1 MRKRK
6 DLTEIGRPFLKG
18 DQRGMVMVVTLL
30 IMVILVIMG
39 SVLIVTSFT
48 EHQISSND
56 VAAVQALYVS
66 EGGIQTVL
74 NDLDK
79 GLSPSTSGTIGAGQ
93 FTASVTAADP
103 PAGQKRVEAYGY
115 VPNQAS
121 ARGVKGISVLVYRK
135 SPFQWGAWGDTGV
148 TISGGGITDSY
159 DSDIGTYGGTYNG
172 VANVGSDGDVGSNG
186 NITFSGGGTQVR
198 GDATIS
204 GGTITT
210 PATYVTGTA
219 TTGAPSVTLASVD
232 CPAGGYTPPADSN
245 GDLKVSGGDN
255 ITLSDLGPYYFR
267 DVILSGSSTLTLS
280 STGHVDIYISRKLDL
295 SGGGINNTDALP
307 TSLSIWGCGTET
319 SDWSLSGGSGS
330 CFAVYA
336 PYHKCAISGAGD
348 LWGSVIGKEVTSSD
362 GSKIHYDEALAR
374 RPGIGKYMVVP
385 RSWTELSP

>member
-1 MRKRK
+1 MRKRI

-39 SVLIVTSFT
+39 SVLIVTSLT

-135 SPFQWGAWGDTGV
+135 SPFQWGAFGDSQV
-148 TISGGGITDSY
+148 DISFSGMTDSY
-159 DSDIGTYGGTYNG
+159 DSDVAAYNAGT
-172 VANVGSDGDVGSNG
+172 AGSNGDVGSNG
-186 NITFSGGGTQVR
+186 NINLSGSALIH
-198 GDATIS
+198 GDAGA
-204 GGTITT
+204 GGTISN
-210 PATYVTGTA
+210 PATQVTGIA
-219 TTGAPSVTLASVD
+219 TPGMPPVTLSEVD
-232 CPAGGYTPPADSN
+232 CPAGGYTAPADSN